1 MAISD
6 VKNFNKI
13 YKPKSEQMKNSWKE
27 AVVSAQRLESMDTR
41 ERLRFCD
48 LARLEDRGGKALI
61 KKYESDHRQEE
72 RRRSNSHH
80 LPADPDAAATRSPSV
95 SPAVSPKKNSSPGSA
110 ELHTKKMGNS
120 GHYNRRDEMEYKMH
134 RLSGG
139 SQARKRKVSESKE
152 AASKPKPVP
161 FETPRAAPTFNRS
174 FKIKKDKPPPG
185 KDSTEQPVHSS
196 PSPIKGVGKDAAI
209 ELEAKKGM
217 DLVGKEQ
224 KDKVSHSG
232 GNSGPQSGA
241 TVGKSSTA
249 EKNNTAAAEKNNS
262 VEKSKPAAAE
272 KSNTTAAEKNVG
284 EKIQKKESRDSED
297 VSKRKDGEG
306 AAAHDLAEGALG
318 RHSGDFYCPPSF
330 FPLYRL
336 LRSQSS
342 WLFCAV

>member
-1 MAISD
+1 M
-6 VKNFNKI
+6 
-13 YKPKSEQMKNSWKE
+13 
-27 AVVSAQRLESMDTR
+27 
-41 ERLRFCD
+41 
-48 LARLEDRGGKALI
+48 ARLEDRGGKALI

-80 LPADPDAAATRSPSV
+80 LPADTGTTAAATRSPSV

-110 ELHTKKMGNS
+110 ESHTKKMSNS

-139 SQARKRKVSESKE
+139 SQARKRKVSLSESKE

-185 KDSTEQPVHSS
+185 KDSAEQPVHSS
-196 PSPIKGVGKDAAI
+196 PSPIKGVEKEDLETGKKRNAAS

-224 KDKVSHSG
+224 KDKVSHSV
-232 GNSGPQSGA
+232 SA

-249 EKNNTAAAEKNNS
+249 EKNNTAPAEKTNS
-262 VEKSKPAAAE
+262 AAAEKSKPAAAE

-318 RHSGDFYCPPSF
+318 RHSGDS
-330 FPLYRL
+330 
-336 LRSQSS
+336 
-342 WLFCAV
+342 